1 MVKKIVFL
9 SNINIGQNG
18 AETDDE
24 FPFKCFVDHPV
35 SG

>member
-24 FPFKCFVDHPV
+24 FLFKCFVDHPV